1 MPGGTLLCCVFCVCC
16 VQEHL
21 PHQLQDFISRL
32 GRQNILFT
40 AEQLKQ
46 YTSDNPAG
54 GGKIYMAILGEV
66 FDVSAKPEFYGRQQ
80 ILAEEQQM
88 QQVFALAARC

>member
-1 MPGGTLLCCVFCVCC
+1 MVLPFAHPCFLCL
-16 VQEHL
+16 QEHL
-21 PHQLQDFISRL
+21 PEQLQTLISRL
-32 GRQNILFT
+32 GRQDILFT

-66 FDVSAKPEFYGRQQ
+66 FDVSAKPEFYGTAVATAGCANLGAKPWQR
-80 ILAEEQQM
+80 
-88 QQVFALAARC
+88 